1 MAYTYGSVANCKVRN
16 GQTRTEYEVR
26 LGYEVQS
33 QSVANNTSTVKL
45 RLECRSI
52 SSSYTTKGSSGL
64 TSKIDGT
71 TVKNNAA
78 VDMSSTN
85 TWQNFGERTIT
96 VTHNADGTYSAS
108 KSGSFTCTAGSSNY
122 SLSSGSAS
130 VTVKPATIPRASTP
144 TLSSSSVTMG
154 SSVTITTNRASSNF
168 THTLKYSFGNTSGT
182 IATGVGASYTWTP
195 PTSLAS
201 QITNKLNGTCTITC
215 ETYNGSTL
223 LGTKTVTMTLSV
235 PSASVPTL
243 SASSVEMGKS
253 VTITTNRKAA
263 NFTHILY
270 FSFGTISWRT
280 ISTGVGASVSW
291 TPTIDLAS
299 QIPNTTSGTC
309 TIYCETYNNGIYV
322 GTQAITLTLTVP
334 ASVVPTIS
342 SISVSE
348 GSSTIPSSW
357 GVYVQGKSK
366 LQVTITASGASGSTI
381 STYKT
386 TGIDSNTYW
395 ASSFVSSL
403 LQGTGTKTITAKV
416 VDSRPALQYRAQS
429 HELARTSHVYR
440 YPTKPRAT
448 YR

>member
-1 MAYTYGSVANCKVRN
+1 MAFTYGSVANCKVRN

-33 QSVANNTSTVKL
+33 QSIANNTSSVKL
-45 RLECRSI
+45 RLECRST
-52 SSSYTTKGSSGL
+52 SSSYSTKGSSGL
-64 TSKIDGT
+64 TSIIDGT

-96 VTHNADGTYSAS
+96 ITHNADGTCSVS

-130 VTVKPATIPRASTP
+130 VTVKPATIARASTP

-154 SSVTITTNRASSNF
+154 NSVTINTNRASSSF

-182 IATGVGASYTWTP
+182 IATGVGASYSWTP

-243 SASSVEMGKS
+243 SGDTLTMGNN
-253 VTITTNRKAA
+253 VTITTNRKSD
-263 NFTHILY
+263 NFTHTIKY
-270 FSFGTISWRT
+270 SFGNAYEVIASNV
-280 ISTGVGASVSW
+280 STSTTWKTS
-291 TPTIDLAS
+291 IDLAN
-299 QIPNTTSGTC
+299 QIPNATSGTC
-309 TIYCETYNNGIYV
+309 TITCNTYNGTALV
-322 GTQAITLTLTVP
+322 GTQTKTLTLKVP
-334 ASVVPTIS
+334 DSVVPTIS
-342 SISVSE
+342 
-348 GSSTIPSSW
+348 TIAVKAENDVVPSDW
-357 GVYVQGKSK
+357 GVYVQGKTQ
-366 LQVTITASGASGSTI
+366 LRVIPVASGAYGSTI
-381 STYKT
+381 KSYKT
-386 TGIDSNTYW
+386 TGIDNNTYIYSNFET
-395 ASSFVSSL
+395 AI
-403 LQGTGTKTITAKV
+403 LQIAGTRTITTIV
-416 VDSRPALQYRAQS
+416 TDSRG
-429 HELARTSHVYR
+429 RTA
-440 YPTKPRAT
+440 TKSMSIVE
-448 YR
+448 